1 MSRRQNLAPETLT
14 MLEFQ
19 RLLEECYGLPK
30 THGMKTRFSV
40 ESGYSKQTVG
50 SWWSGRSTVPK
61 IVILFLRDRAAI
73 SRLAEFVGQ
82 WAADQSSSSSSS

>member
-1 MSRRQNLAPETLT
+1 MNKRQNLAPETLT

-19 RLLEECYGLPK
+19 RLLAECYGVPK
-30 THGMKTRFSV
+30 PHGMKTRFSV

-50 SWWSGRSTVPK
+50 SWWSGRSIVPS

-73 SRLAEFVGQ
+73 SRLAGFVDQ
-82 WAADQSSSSSSS
+82 WAARPYDR